1 MGPGPS
7 IDGDRWARKEVT
19 DRSSSRARAVGVP
32 ADLRGR
38 GTAPESVDHG
48 DGFQPAG
55 PRATAGAGP
64 SAWGLLAQPP
74 TSRLVERHL
83 QRVRRQ
89 LSDPLT
95 ANGYALIANSGATGA
110 LGLVYWLFMARL
122 YPTAAVGRAS
132 AIYAAMNL
140 LAGFTAES
148 FNGALNRFIPQ
159 AGLRTRS
166 FILRAYTVSTVG
178 SVALA
183 ILFVLTAGWWGTS
196 YSELNGPIIGTVF
209 VCSVAAWAI
218 FTLQDSVLVGLRAA
232 SWVLVENGLFGVVKL
247 LLLIALVAALPFH
260 LGIYVSWMVP
270 AVVALPLINVLI
282 FGHLVPRHTLL
293 TRDFQPASN
302 RQIGRFLAGDYSGA
316 LCMLATGSL
325 IPVVVASSIGARQTA
340 YFYIAWVIVG
350 IVDMVG
356 ISMAM
361 SLTVEGAFDA
371 NALAANCRAGAPK
384 DDGRAAAVCRAARRV
399 RSGLVGPVRPA
410 YAAQGTDVLRLL
422 TLATV
427 CRAPTEL
434 YLGVLRAESRT
445 ARVALVQVFRAAI
458 TLGLT
463 VALTGVMGTLGAA
476 VAVATTR
483 WLRSCSPPPA
493 SGGCSGQT
501 MAGAFAPKRDSSDDP
516 GDSPEGSPA
525 GAGRRCAWHWHWH
538 WRPRRRCRGRGAVVA
553 DLDTG
558 RSSGGDRD
566 RRAGVVRRVAP
577 RDRSRRHERAGT
589 HLRAP
594 TGSHR
599 RCDRHR
605 VWPSSSGY
613 SCADSRPPDWPPSS
627 SQWSS
632 AWTASPSSPS
642 PNRGSPPPTR
652 SPGSSTT

>member
-1 MGPGPS
+1 
-7 IDGDRWARKEVT
+7 VT

-38 GTAPESVDHG
+38 GTAPEPVDQG
-48 DGFQPAG
+48 NGLPAG
-55 PRATAGAGP
+55 PRAAEGAGP
-64 SAWGLLAQPP
+64 SAWGLVALPP

-140 LAGFTAES
+140 LAGFTAQS

-270 AVVALPLINVLI
+270 AVLALPLINVLI
-282 FGHLVPRHTLL
+282 FSHLVPRHTLL

-371 NALAANCRAGAPK
+371 GALAANCRAALRKMTVVLLPCAVLLAVFAP
-384 DDGRAAAVCRAARRV
+384 VWL
-399 RSGLVGPVRPA
+399 GLFGPA

-445 ARVALVQVFRAAI
+445 ARVALVQVLRAAI

-476 VAVATTR
+476 VAVATTQVVALLLTAPGLWR
-483 WLRSCSPPPA
+483 VLRA
-493 SGGCSGQT
+493 
-501 MAGAFAPKRDSSDDP
+501 D
-516 GDSPEGSPA
+516 
-525 GAGRRCAWHWHWH
+525 
-538 WRPRRRCRGRGAVVA
+538 RGRSIRTNQGLV
-553 DLDTG
+553 G
-558 RSSGGDRD
+558 
-566 RRAGVVRRVAP
+566 
-577 RDRSRRHERAGT
+577 
-589 HLRAP
+589 
-594 TGSHR
+594 
-599 RCDRHR
+599 
-605 VWPSSSGY
+605 
-613 SCADSRPPDWPPSS
+613 
-627 SQWSS
+627 
-632 AWTASPSSPS
+632 
-642 PNRGSPPPTR
+642 
-652 SPGSSTT
+652 